1 MERARAQVLTQVNQ
15 ALVLTYWQIGKTIK
29 EKVVTE
35 QRADYGDATMQKLAD
50 RLVMDYG
57 TGFSR
62 RNLFR
67 MVKLYQQF
75 GERQIVTTLSAQ
87 FSWSHF
93 VEIVRIDDDLKRAFY
108 TDMCAQSRWSVR
120 TLRERM
126 DGMLFERSAIAK
138 QPEIYVDARWNWDS
152 RRDTLMRVTIVAATY
167 APAHPYWRRLLD
179 ASLMRYLLGA
189 ERMRR
194 TGAS

>member
-1 MERARAQVLTQVNQ
+1 MAQPALPDSSAIDSLYADIRQLVESARAQVVTQVNQ

-29 EKVVTE
+29 EKVITE

-75 GERQIVTTLSAQ
+75 GERQIVRTLSAQ
-87 FSWSHF
+87 LSWSHF
-93 VEIVRIDDDLKRAFY
+93 G
-108 TDMCAQSRWSVR
+108 Q
-120 TLRERM
+120 
-126 DGMLFERSAIAK
+126 MLVSSA
-138 QPEIYVDARWNWDS
+138 
-152 RRDTLMRVTIVAATY
+152 
-167 APAHPYWRRLLD
+167 
-179 ASLMRYLLGA
+179 
-189 ERMRR
+189 
-194 TGAS
+194 